1 MALSRPLTN
10 SRISFPDS
18 RLDGKHSLP
27 GRERKRLCQ
36 MKISASQVVEFLE
49 GQRFICAHCIAKKG
63 ARYHLLTHLG
73 REINLASSR
82 LIHVS
87 TQQIS
92 AKARDIRVK
101 ELNEIFAR
109 REALKE
115 KINIPE
121 LWELVQDEQSLWSP
135 GKLAELAF
143 EQTVESDHE
152 AAFIRAVI
160 DDHTYFK
167 FREGMIKVQSPE
179 TVKRILDQRAREA
192 ERFARLI
199 RGNQWLEDL
208 WSDDPLKKD
217 KAINDLNDPDIS
229 FWISNIKDFCI
240 HGDESEQAVSVRE
253 LFRQAGITG
262 TTVPFLTLIR
272 AGIWNK
278 EENLELLRYE
288 IDTEFSEA
296 VVQQAEAL
304 AEFPVDTEK
313 EGREDLT
320 SLHTFTIDGPESL
333 DLDDAL
339 SFREVNNEWEIGI
352 HITDIGLQIG
362 NGTPLF
368 KDSIQRGTTI
378 YLPDRKIS
386 MLPEILSQEAWS
398 LETGKDRRALSF
410 FIYLDQKGDILSQ
423 RIVRSIINVHERLTY
438 EDAEARIAEEG
449 HPFHTLYELCVA
461 RQTERIEDGALPLPI
476 PELVIQVDEAGGVE
490 VELSQPGPARFL
502 VAECMILAN
511 LIAAQFLKN
520 HAIPALYR
528 SQPPPRDRIISGN
541 ETDLLANFRQR
552 RLISKGNLG
561 TEPDIHHGLGLD
573 VYTTVTSPLRRG
585 LDLLMQQQITYMLTV
600 GKPLHS
606 KENLIK
612 FAMYL
617 QQGLNAAASVRQ
629 ARTRYWLLKHME
641 KRKDAT
647 LDAWIL
653 ETGLNRL
660 LAVLSD
666 YLLPVELPVI
676 PGQGYS
682 WDQQIKVRIKKVN
695 ARENILKMD
704 WCH

>member
-1 MALSRPLTN
+1 
-10 SRISFPDS
+10 
-18 RLDGKHSLP
+18 
-27 GRERKRLCQ
+27 
-36 MKISASQVVEFLE
+36 MKISTSQVVEFLE
-49 GQRFICAHCIAKKG
+49 GQRFICALCIAKKG

-82 LIHVS
+82 FIHVS

-92 AKARDIRVK
+92 AKARDIRIK

-121 LWELVQDEQSLWSP
+121 LWELVQDERALWSP
-135 GKLAELAF
+135 GKLAELVF
-143 EQTVESDHE
+143 EQTVKDDHE

-167 FREGMIKVQSPE
+167 FREGMIKVQPPE
-179 TVKRILDQRAREA
+179 AVKRILDQRTREA

-199 RGNQWLEDL
+199 KGSQWLEKL
-208 WSDDPLKKD
+208 WSDNPLKKE
-217 KAINDLNDPDIS
+217 KAIKDLDDPDIS

-253 LFRQAGITG
+253 LFRQADLSS
-262 TTVPFLTLIR
+262 TTAPFFTLIK
-272 AGIWNK
+272 AEIWDE
-278 EENLELLRYE
+278 EENLELFRYE
-288 IDTEFSEA
+288 IDTGFSKA
-296 VVQQAEAL
+296 VIQQAEAL
-304 AEFPVDTEK
+304 AKFPVDIEK

-320 SLHTFTIDGPESL
+320 GLHTFTIDGPESL

-339 SFREVNNEWEIGI
+339 SFRKVNNEWEIGI
-352 HITDIGLQIG
+352 HITDIGLQIKRDS
-362 NGTPLF
+362 PLF
-368 KDSIQRGTTI
+368 KDAIQRGTTI
-378 YLPDRKIS
+378 YLPDQEIL
-386 MLPEILSQEAWS
+386 MLPEILSQGAWS

-410 FIYLDQKGDILSQ
+410 FIYLDQKGNILSQ

-438 EDAEARIAEEG
+438 EDAEERIVEG
-449 HPFHTLYELCVA
+449 HPFRTLYKLCVA
-461 RQTERIEDGALPLPI
+461 RQTKRIEDGALPLPI
-476 PELVIQVDEAGGVE
+476 PELVIQIDKAGDVE

-520 HAIPALYR
+520 HAIPSLYR
-528 SQPPPRDRIISGN
+528 SQPPPRDLIISGN

-573 VYTTVTSPLRRG
+573 VYTTITSPLRRG
-585 LDLLMQQQITYMLTV
+585 LDLLMQQQITCMLAE
-600 GKPLHS
+600 GKPFHT
-606 KENLIK
+606 KEDLIK
-612 FAMYL
+612 FAIYL
-617 QQGLNAAASVRQ
+617 QQGLNAAAAVRQ

-641 KRKDAT
+641 KRTDVP

-653 ETGLNRL
+653 DTGPHKI

-666 YLLPVELPVI
+666 YLLTVELPVI
-676 PGQGYS
+676 PGQSYS
-682 WDQQIKVRIKKVN
+682 WDEKIKVRIKKVN

-704 WCH
+704 WYH

>member
-1 MALSRPLTN
+1 
-10 SRISFPDS
+10 
-18 RLDGKHSLP
+18 
-27 GRERKRLCQ
+27 
-36 MKISASQVVEFLE
+36 MKISTSQVVEFLE
-49 GQRFICAHCIAKKG
+49 GQRFICAQCIAKKG

-82 LIHVS
+82 FIHVS
-87 TQQIS
+87 TRQLS
-92 AKARDIRVK
+92 AKARDIRIK
-101 ELNEIFAR
+101 KLYEIYAR

-121 LWELVQDEQSLWSP
+121 LWELVQDEQALWPP

-143 EQTVESDHE
+143 EQTVEPDHE

-179 TVKRILDQRAREA
+179 AVKRILDQRAREA

-199 RGNQWLEDL
+199 RGSQWLEDL
-208 WSDDPLKKD
+208 WSDNPLKKD
-217 KAINDLNDPDIS
+217 RAIIELDDPDIS

-240 HGDESEQAVSVRE
+240 NGDESEQAVLVRE
-253 LFRQAGITG
+253 LFRQAGLSGPTA
-262 TTVPFLTLIR
+262 PFNTLIK
-272 AGIWNK
+272 AKIWDE

-288 IDTEFSEA
+288 IDTEFSKA
-296 VVQQAEAL
+296 VIQQAEAL
-304 AEFPVDTEK
+304 AEFPVDTKK

-320 SLHTFTIDGPESL
+320 GLNTFTIDGPESL

-339 SFREVNNEWEIGI
+339 SFREVNNEWEIGV
-352 HITDIGLQIG
+352 HITDIGLQVEHD
-362 NGTPLF
+362 TPLF

-386 MLPEILSQEAWS
+386 MLPEILSQGAWS
-398 LETGKDRRALSF
+398 LEMGTDRRTLSF
-410 FIYLDQKGDILSQ
+410 FICLDQKGNILSQ
-423 RIVRSIINVHERLTY
+423 RIVRSVINVHERLTY
-438 EDAEARIAEEG
+438 EDAEARIVEG

-461 RQTERIEDGALPLPI
+461 RQTRRIEDGALPLPI

-490 VELSQPGPARFL
+490 VELSSPGPGRFL

-511 LIAAQFLKN
+511 LVAAQFLKS

-541 ETDLLANFRQR
+541 ETDMLANFRQR

-573 VYTTVTSPLRRG
+573 VYTTITSPLRRG
-585 LDLLMQQQITYMLTV
+585 LDLLMQQQITYMLAE
-600 GKPLHS
+600 GKPLHA
-606 KENLIK
+606 KEDLIK
-612 FAMYL
+612 FAIYL
-617 QQGLNAAASVRQ
+617 QQGLNTAAAIRQ

-641 KRKDAT
+641 KRKDT
-647 LDAWIL
+647 PFDAWIL
-653 ETGLNRL
+653 NTGPNKL
-660 LAVLSD
+660 LAVLSN
-666 YLLPVELPVI
+666 YLLTVELPII
-676 PGQGYS
+676 PGQRYS
-682 WDQQIKVRIKKVN
+682 WDQQVKVRIKKVN

-704 WCH
+704 WGH

>member
-1 MALSRPLTN
+1 MV
-10 SRISFPDS
+10 II
-18 RLDGKHSLP
+18 HSDQ
-27 GRERKRLCQ
+27 ECKRLCQ
-36 MKISASQVVEFLE
+36 MKISPNQVVEFLE
-49 GQRFICAHCIAKKG
+49 GQRFMCAQCIAKKG

-82 LIHVS
+82 FIHVS

-92 AKARDIRVK
+92 AKARDIRIK
-101 ELNEIFAR
+101 ELNEIFVR
-109 REALKE
+109 REALKG

-121 LWELVQDEQSLWSP
+121 IWELVQDEQSLWSP

-143 EQTVESDHE
+143 ENTVESDHE

-179 TVKRILDQRAREA
+179 TVKQILDQRAREA
-192 ERFARLI
+192 RRFARLI
-199 RGNQWLEDL
+199 KGSRWLENL

-217 KAINDLNDPDIS
+217 KAMKDLDDPDIS

-240 HGDESEQAVSVRE
+240 QGGESGQAVSVRE

-262 TTVPFLTLIR
+262 AAAPFFTLIK
-272 AGIWNK
+272 ADIWDE

-288 IDTEFSEA
+288 IDTGFSEA

-304 AEFPVDTEK
+304 AELQVDTEK

-320 SLHTFTIDGPESL
+320 GLHTFTIDGPESL

-339 SFREVNNEWEIGI
+339 SFREVDNGWEIGI

-362 NGTPLF
+362 RGTPIF
-368 KDSIQRGTTI
+368 NDAVQRGTTI

-386 MLPEILSQEAWS
+386 MLPEILSHGAWS

-410 FIYLDQKGDILSQ
+410 FIYLDRKGNILSR

-438 EDAEARIAEEG
+438 KDAESRIVEG
-449 HPFHTLYELCVA
+449 HPFHTLYELCIA
-461 RQTERIEDGALPLPI
+461 RQARRIEDGALPLPI
-476 PELVIQVDEAGGVE
+476 PELVIRVDESGDVE

-511 LIAAQFLKN
+511 FIAAQFLKD

-541 ETDLLANFRQR
+541 ETDMLANFRQR

-573 VYTTVTSPLRRG
+573 VYTTITSPLRRG
-585 LDLLMQQQITYMLTV
+585 LDLLMQQQITSALAEN
-600 GKPLHS
+600 KPLHS
-606 KENLIK
+606 KEDLVK
-612 FAMYL
+612 LAVYL
-617 QQGLNAAASVRQ
+617 RQGLDAAASVCQ

-641 KRKDAT
+641 KRKDAP
-647 LDAWIL
+647 LDAWVL
-653 ETGLNRL
+653 ETGPHKI

-676 PGQGYS
+676 PGQSYS
-682 WDQQIKVRIKKVN
+682 WDEKIKVCIKKVN

>member
-1 MALSRPLTN
+1 
-10 SRISFPDS
+10 
-18 RLDGKHSLP
+18 
-27 GRERKRLCQ
+27 
-36 MKISASQVVEFLE
+36 MKISTSQVVEFLE
-49 GQRFICAHCIAKKG
+49 GQRFICALCIAKKG

-82 LIHVS
+82 FIHVS

-92 AKARDIRVK
+92 AKARDIRIK

-121 LWELVQDEQSLWSP
+121 LWELVQDERALWSP
-135 GKLAELAF
+135 GKLAELVF
-143 EQTVESDHE
+143 EQTVKDDHE

-167 FREGMIKVQSPE
+167 FREGMIKVQPPE
-179 TVKRILDQRAREA
+179 AVKRILDQRTREA

-199 RGNQWLEDL
+199 KGSQWLEKL
-208 WSDDPLKKD
+208 WSDNPLKKE
-217 KAINDLNDPDIS
+217 KAIKDLDDPDIS

-253 LFRQAGITG
+253 LFRQADLSS
-262 TTVPFLTLIR
+262 TTAPFFTLIK
-272 AGIWNK
+272 AEIWDE
-278 EENLELLRYE
+278 EENLELFRYE
-288 IDTEFSEA
+288 IDTGFSKA
-296 VVQQAEAL
+296 VIQQAEAL
-304 AEFPVDTEK
+304 AKFPVDIEK

-320 SLHTFTIDGPESL
+320 GLHTFTIDGPESL

-339 SFREVNNEWEIGI
+339 SFRKVNNEWEIGI
-352 HITDIGLQIG
+352 HITDIGLQIKRDS
-362 NGTPLF
+362 PLF
-368 KDSIQRGTTI
+368 KDAIQRGTTI
-378 YLPDRKIS
+378 YLPDQEIL
-386 MLPEILSQEAWS
+386 MLPEILSQGAWS

-410 FIYLDQKGDILSQ
+410 FIYLDQKGNILSQ

-438 EDAEARIAEEG
+438 EDAEERIVEG
-449 HPFHTLYELCVA
+449 HPFRTLYKLCVA
-461 RQTERIEDGALPLPI
+461 RQIKRIEDGALPLPI
-476 PELVIQVDEAGGVE
+476 PELVIQIDKAGDVE

-520 HAIPALYR
+520 HAIPSLYR
-528 SQPPPRDRIISGN
+528 SQPPPRDLIISGN

-573 VYTTVTSPLRRG
+573 VYTTITSPLRRG
-585 LDLLMQQQITYMLTV
+585 LDLLMQQQITCMLAE
-600 GKPLHS
+600 GKPFHT
-606 KENLIK
+606 KEDLIK
-612 FAMYL
+612 FAIYL
-617 QQGLNAAASVRQ
+617 QQGLNAAAAVRQ

-641 KRKDAT
+641 KRTDVP

-653 ETGLNRL
+653 DTGPHKI

-666 YLLPVELPVI
+666 YLLTVELPVI
-676 PGQGYS
+676 PGQSYS
-682 WDQQIKVRIKKVN
+682 WDEKIKVRIKKVN

-704 WCH
+704 WYH

>member
-1 MALSRPLTN
+1 
-10 SRISFPDS
+10 
-18 RLDGKHSLP
+18 
-27 GRERKRLCQ
+27 
-36 MKISASQVVEFLE
+36 MKISTSQVVEFLE
-49 GQRFICAHCIAKKG
+49 DQRFICAQCIAKKG

-82 LIHVS
+82 FIHVS
-87 TQQIS
+87 TRQLS
-92 AKARDIRVK
+92 AKARDIRIK
-101 ELNEIFAR
+101 KLYEIFAR

-121 LWELVQDEQSLWSP
+121 LWELVQDEQALWSP
-135 GKLAELAF
+135 AKLAELAF
-143 EQTVESDHE
+143 EQTVEPDHE

-179 TVKRILDQRAREA
+179 AVKRILDQRAREA
-192 ERFARLI
+192 ERFAQLI
-199 RGNQWLEDL
+199 RGSQWLEKL
-208 WSDDPLKKD
+208 WSDNPLKKE
-217 KAINDLNDPDIS
+217 KAVKELDDPDIS

-240 HGDESEQAVSVRE
+240 HGDESEQAVLVRE
-253 LFRQAGITG
+253 LFRQAGLSSATA
-262 TTVPFLTLIR
+262 PFFTLIK
-272 AGIWNK
+272 AEIWDE
-278 EENLELLRYE
+278 EENLELFRYE
-288 IDTEFSEA
+288 IDTEFSKA
-296 VVQQAEAL
+296 IIQQAEAL
-304 AEFPVDTEK
+304 AEFSVDAIK
-313 EGREDLT
+313 EDREDLT
-320 SLHTFTIDGPESL
+320 GLHTFTIDGPESL

-352 HITDIGLQIG
+352 HITDIGLQIERD
-362 NGTPLF
+362 TPLF
-368 KDSIQRGTTI
+368 KDAIQRGTTI

-386 MLPEILSQEAWS
+386 MLPEILSQGAWS
-398 LETGKDRRALSF
+398 LEMGKDRRALSS
-410 FIYLDQKGDILSQ
+410 FIYLDQKGNILSQ
-423 RIVRSIINVHERLTY
+423 RIVHSVINVHERLTY
-438 EDAEARIAEEG
+438 DDAEARIVEG

-461 RQTERIEDGALPLPI
+461 RQTRRIEDGALPLPI
-476 PELVIQVDEAGGVE
+476 PELVIQIDEAGDVE

-502 VAECMILAN
+502 IAECMILAN

-573 VYTTVTSPLRRG
+573 VYTTITSPLRRG
-585 LDLLMQQQITYMLTV
+585 LDLLMQQQITYMLAK
-600 GKPLHS
+600 GKPLHT
-606 KENLIK
+606 KEDLIK
-612 FAMYL
+612 FAIYL
-617 QQGLNAAASVRQ
+617 QQGLNAASAVRQ

-641 KRKDAT
+641 KRKDAP

-653 ETGLNRL
+653 DTGPHKI

-666 YLLPVELPVI
+666 YLLIVELPAI
-676 PGQGYS
+676 PGQRYS

-704 WCH
+704 WGH

>member
-1 MALSRPLTN
+1 
-10 SRISFPDS
+10 
-18 RLDGKHSLP
+18 
-27 GRERKRLCQ
+27 
-36 MKISASQVVEFLE
+36 MKISTSQVVEFLE
-49 GQRFICAHCIAKKG
+49 GQRFICAQYIAKKG

-82 LIHVS
+82 FIHVS

-101 ELNEIFAR
+101 ELKKIFAR
-109 REALKE
+109 REALKD

-143 EQTVESDHE
+143 EQAVESDHE

-167 FREGMIKVQSPE
+167 FREGKIKVQSPE

-199 RGNQWLEDL
+199 RGSQWLENL
-208 WSDDPLKKD
+208 WSDDSLKRD
-217 KAINDLNDPDIS
+217 KAINELNDPDIS

-262 TTVPFLTLIR
+262 TTAPFFTLIK
-272 AGIWNK
+272 AEIWDE

-288 IDTEFSEA
+288 IDTKFSKA
-296 VVQQAEAL
+296 VVHQAEAL
-304 AEFPVDTEK
+304 AEFPVDTEN

-320 SLHTFTIDGPESL
+320 GLHTFTIDGPESL

-339 SFREVNNEWEIGI
+339 SFRKVNNEWEIGI

-362 NGTPLF
+362 RDTPLF
-368 KDSIQRGTTI
+368 KDAIQRGTTI

-386 MLPEILSQEAWS
+386 MLPEILSQGAWS

-410 FIYLDQKGDILSQ
+410 FIYLDQKGNILSQ
-423 RIVRSIINVHERLTY
+423 RIARSIINVHERLTY
-438 EDAEARIAEEG
+438 KNAEEKIVEG
-449 HPFHTLYELCVA
+449 HPFHTLYKLCVA
-461 RQTERIEDGALPLPI
+461 RQTRRIEDGALPLPI
-476 PELVIQVDEAGGVE
+476 PELVIQVDKAGNVE

-502 VAECMILAN
+502 IAECMILAN
-511 LIAAQFLKN
+511 LVAAQFLKN

-528 SQPPPRDRIISGN
+528 SQPPPRDLIISGN

-573 VYTTVTSPLRRG
+573 VYTTITSPLRRG
-585 LDLLMQQQITYMLTV
+585 VDLLMQQQITSTLAEN
-600 GKPLHS
+600 KPLHS
-606 KENLIK
+606 KEDLIK
-612 FAMYL
+612 FAIYL
-617 QQGLNAAASVRQ
+617 QQGLNAAAAVCQ
-629 ARTRYWLLKHME
+629 ARTRYWLLKYMGKKE
-641 KRKDAT
+641 DT
-647 LDAWIL
+647 LLDAWIL
-653 ETGLNRL
+653 ETGPHKI

-666 YLLPVELPVI
+666 YLLPVELPMV
-676 PGQGYS
+676 PGQSHS
-682 WDQQIKVRIKKVN
+682 WDEKIKVRIKKVN
-695 ARENILKMD
+695 ARENIIKMD